1 MIPPMPDDVHLPEL
15 ARSLRALGAVHGAA
29 AEAAHAAVF
38 GPLLDARVL
47 AAADGFAGALSAFR
61 GQALGA
67 RIVARAA
74 EAAREGE
81 LDAAQARARVARA
94 REAVEPLRAELRAL
108 DALAPASAEALT
120 PASPEA
126 LAWLRQLT
134 RAFRSADI
142 ACGAL
147 ARVLAEPVGAATRG
161 WLGRLRR

>member
-1 MIPPMPDDVHLPEL
+1 MTPPMPDDHLPEL

-61 GQALGA
+61 GHALAA

-74 EAAREGE
+74 DAARAGQ
-81 LDAAQARARVARA
+81 LDAAQGRARVARA

-108 DALAPASAEALT
+108 DPIVPASAQALT

-134 RAFRSADI
+134 RVFHSADV
-142 ACGAL
+142 ACEAL
-147 ARVLAEPVGAATRG
+147 ARVLGEPVGAAPRG

>member
-1 MIPPMPDDVHLPEL
+1 MTPPMPDDVHLPEL

-61 GQALGA
+61 GHALGA

-74 EAAREGE
+74 DAAREGE

-94 REAVEPLRAELRAL
+94 REAVEPLRGELRAL
-108 DALAPASAEALT
+108 DAIVPASTDVL
-120 PASPEA
+120 SPSSPQA

-134 RAFRSADI
+134 RVFRSADV
-142 ACGAL
+142 ACAAL
-147 ARVLAEPVGAATRG
+147 ARVLGEPVSGSPRG